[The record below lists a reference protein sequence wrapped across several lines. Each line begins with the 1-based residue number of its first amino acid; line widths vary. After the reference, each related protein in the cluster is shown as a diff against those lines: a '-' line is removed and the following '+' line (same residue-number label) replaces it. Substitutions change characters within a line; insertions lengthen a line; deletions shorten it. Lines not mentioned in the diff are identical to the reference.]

1 MAGGIASFPS
11 GVQLGNGRAA
21 AVITTNGRV
30 FTSMGAVMLTTDVVL
45 FGAPSGTWLFAN
57 QRVFINGVPTIGQT
71 SVGIGTLP
79 GGIPVADG
87 TMIVVQTDGR
97 VFGM

>member
-11 GVQLGNGRAA
+11 GVQLGNGRAG

-30 FTSMGAVMLTTDVVL
+30 FTSMGPVMLMTDVVL
-45 FGAPSGTWLFAN
+45 FGPPSGTWLFGN
-57 QRVFINGVPTIGQT
+57 QRVFVNGVPTVGET
-71 SVGIGTLP
+71 SVGIGTLQ
-79 GGIPVADG
+79 GGIPVG

>member
-11 GVQLGNGRAA
+11 GVQLGNGRAG

-30 FTSMGAVMLTTDVVL
+30 FTSMGPVMLMTDIVTFAGPSSGVWL
-45 FGAPSGTWLFAN
+45 FGN
-57 QRVFINGVPTIGQT
+57 QRVFVNGVPT
-71 SVGIGTLP
+71 VGDTAVGVGPIS
-79 GGIPVADG
+79 